1 MELVLQKIC
10 IINYLQGRMLC
21 RRPYKAKGICHQL
34 YVSMTGPTKHSG
46 SVTIKLNSH
55 AWPEK

>member
-21 RRPYKAKGICHQL
+21 RMPYKAKGICHQL